1 MFSIRFP
8 ARRTLAAALS
18 SAALTFAACGEDES
32 SSTPEPEEAAV
43 SPEMAVAEI
52 DEVRSG
58 LDEALAAYRKGD
70 ADAAE
75 QLAGDAYLEHFEL
88 VEGPLEER
96 DEELN
101 EELEELIREELRA
114 AIVDGAPAS
123 EVETLVET
131 ANSDLDE
138 ATAVLQGSPP
148 E

>member
-1 MFSIRFP
+1 LFSKRFP
-8 ARRTLAAALS
+8 ARISLAVVLSGATLAI
-18 SAALTFAACGEDES
+18 AACGEDEGN
-32 SSTPEPEEAAV
+32 STEPEETTV

-52 DEVRSG
+52 GEVRSG

-138 ATAVLQGSPP
+138 ATAVLQGSPS